1 MKEQLTKQSILLF
14 EKKGFSS
21 TSIQD
26 ITNAMNVTKGTFYY
40 YFSSKEQL
48 LMDIHDEYI
57 TDLIERQFKI
67 SEDELLTQKDKLAE
81 IIFMLINDIP
91 NNGPSARVFFREMRH
106 LVSENRKKIKL
117 KREEF
122 RLNIE
127 EVISEGI
134 AKGEFQESLKADMI
148 AFAVLGIMNWTYNWY
163 NPKGEIL
170 IKELSKIYT
179 DLLLR
184 GILTEEQLKE
194 F

>member
-57 TDLIERQFKI
+57 TDLIERLIKI
-67 SEDELLTQKDKLAE
+67 SEDELITQRDKLEE
-81 IIFMLINDIP
+81 IIFLLINDIP

-127 EVISEGI
+127 KVISEGI
-134 AKGEFQESLKADMI
+134 ANGEFLESLRADMI
-148 AFAVLGIMNWTYNWY
+148 AFGVLGIMNWTYNWY
-163 NPKGEIL
+163 NPEGEIL
-170 IKELSKIYT
+170 IKELCKIYT